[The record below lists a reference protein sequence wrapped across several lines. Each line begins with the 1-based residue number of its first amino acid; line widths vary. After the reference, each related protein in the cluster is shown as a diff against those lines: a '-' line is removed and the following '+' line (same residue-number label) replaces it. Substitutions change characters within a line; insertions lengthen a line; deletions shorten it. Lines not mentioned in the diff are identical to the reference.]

1 MIAHVVLF
9 TPKPSLTTAERR
21 ALVADLEQA
30 CRDIPQIRRSRIGRR
45 KRLGY
50 GYDAAG
56 PLHFEFVAVL
66 EFDSREDL
74 DAYLQHPSHAA
85 LGRWFH
91 HGAELAVAHD
101 FEMVDAE
108 ELRGIVADYTEG

>member
-9 TPKPSLTTAERR
+9 TPRPSLTPAERR

-45 KRLGY
+45 QRLGY
-50 GYDAAG
+50 AYDQAG
-56 PLHFEFVAVL
+56 PVHFEFLAVL

-74 DAYLQHPSHAA
+74 NDYLQHPSHTA

-91 HGAELAVAHD
+91 QGADLAIAHD

-108 ELRGIVADYTEG
+108 GLRGIVTDYTEG

>member
-1 MIAHVVLF
+1 VIAHVVLF
-9 TPKPSLTTAERR
+9 TPKPSLTPAERR

-45 KRLGY
+45 KRMGY
-50 GYDAAG
+50 AYDAVG
-56 PLHFEFVAVL
+56 SLHFEFLAVL
-66 EFDSREDL
+66 EFDSRQDL
-74 DAYLQHPSHAA
+74 DTYLQHPSHAA

-91 HGAELAVAHD
+91 HGAELAIAHD

-108 ELRGIVADYTEG
+108 GLRGIVTDYTEG